1 MLAARI
7 AEAPPTSHV
16 DRDEDIRG
24 LIRRKLFEGTL
35 CEDIAHLI
43 YGEITAGARCAA
55 CDLPIV
61 AGSPAIDTHGKDR
74 VKRCYHPKC
83 HLLLSI
89 ELDFL
94 AQR

>member
-7 AEAPPTSHV
+7 AEAPSPSRVTS
-16 DRDEDIRG
+16 DDDIRG
-24 LIRRKLFEGTL
+24 LIRRKLFEGKL
-35 CEDIAHLI
+35 CEDVAHLI
-43 YGEITAGARCAA
+43 YGEISVGATCAA

-61 AGSPAIDTHGKDR
+61 AGNTAIDTHGKDR